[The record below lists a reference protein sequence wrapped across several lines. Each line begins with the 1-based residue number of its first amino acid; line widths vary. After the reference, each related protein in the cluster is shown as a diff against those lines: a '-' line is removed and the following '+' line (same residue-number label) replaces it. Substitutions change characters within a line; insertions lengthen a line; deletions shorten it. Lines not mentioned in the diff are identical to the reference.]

1 MYDPG
6 YGSDSNPNK
15 PGNPGSIWHLWNYQ
29 DESANTVDRKTIKA
43 LAFDLR
49 TTVHNKPFI
58 LDQQGVLVANVNM
71 LASTNQSKVSVEN
84 TNVAYRKGILFPGQ
98 DVPQNVAADVVQ
110 SSSTHRLVEPVVFHL
125 PVKKILEV
133 PAGLTAPNIK
143 EKFTFTISGVDGA
156 PLLDEEGNP
165 VTAVKKNPDIDGG
178 TVDFGN
184 IRLLK
189 PGTYKYK
196 VHESGV
202 QLVGIRSMDMGDKFL
217 TVTVTDPDHVKMRS
231 DLRYSDQNPLT
242 FTNVYNA
249 GPVEPEIKVAKFLS
263 ATAGIKKPDITNAFE
278 FTLKRASANDPM
290 PAEAGTAD
298 SLTKRNPSA
307 IGGEVSFGR
316 VKITRPGV
324 YKYTIT
330 ESGLFPGITNDPR
343 PTREVTITVEDY
355 GFGQLIALVSGDD
368 FNYVN
373 VFNPVPTEGAVSLG
387 KAIRGNKPATADP
400 FRFVL
405 RTDKM
410 EIDSNSVYWEKDTE
424 DPSFADLEN
433 GVLEGELASS
443 SNLDRLAENK
453 PTLKMMPRG
462 FFQPMPAGSSSE
474 TETVIILGEGHTS
487 YNPIVFHIPGVYTYT
502 LEELNDKIPNYV
514 YDPTV
519 YKVVFTVTQDKDN
532 KRDLHVKQKI
542 YKNGVEVSEAL
553 FTNEYQP
560 NSPGG
565 GGGDPKKPIPYD
577 PVTPGGPG
585 VKPKEP
591 DKPITPETPEQ
602 PTPGGEIPRIPRV
615 PKTIK
620 EIRKRMG
627 EILGESRKRPLTPE
641 EEKELKH
648 LGEVLAALRR
658 ARSHVR
664 TADSSSMLWYAL
676 ASMMSFALLSFYY
689 LLESRKK
696 KH

>member
-1 MYDPG
+1 M
-6 YGSDSNPNK
+6 
-15 PGNPGSIWHLWNYQ
+15 
-29 DESANTVDRKTIKA
+29 
-43 LAFDLR
+43 
-49 TTVHNKPFI
+49 
-58 LDQQGVLVANVNM
+58 
-71 LASTNQSKVSVEN
+71 
-84 TNVAYRKGILFPGQ
+84 
-98 DVPQNVAADVVQ
+98 AADVVQ

-143 EKFTFTISGVDGA
+143 EKFTFTISDVDGS

-165 VTAVKKNPDIDGG
+165 VTAVKKNPDEDGG
-178 TVDFGN
+178 TVDFGK

-202 QLVGIRSMDMGDKFL
+202 QLGGIRSLDMGDKFL

-553 FTNEYQP
+553 FTNEYRP

-577 PVTPGGPG
+577 PGAPGGPG